1 MLILLV
7 RVGFVILAIAIGLG
21 SGQYFYRAWAENLPA
36 WFGGAMGFGIAI
48 TLIAAEQA
56 FRRRFTRSLVAFLIG
71 LGAGLLLSYLMLAV
85 LRMVLQD
92 EDLYRNID
100 VPLAL
105 VVTYLVLITVLRGAD
120 RFRLVIPFVEFRS
133 ERSDASSLI
142 VDAEVLADGRL
153 ISLLR
158 AGLFIQP
165 VLIHRKVLAQCEA
178 NAASADP
185 ALVARGR
192 RQLDGLAELRAL
204 GRPSVDIDET
214 EIPQATTL
222 AETLVELCR
231 LEGARLVA
239 GDHELVRLAQAEG
252 VSALDL
258 GAIATALSPQVRPG
272 EIISVTIER
281 AGDGKGQGIGF
292 LDDGSMVVVNDAA
305 FSVGQKVRCTVL
317 RLHTTANGRMIFAER
332 LAEEAKA

>member
-7 RVGFVILAIAIGLG
+7 RIGFVLLAVIIGLG
-21 SGQYFYRAWAENLPA
+21 SGRSLGENLPG

-48 TLIAAEQA
+48 TLIAAEYA

-71 LGAGLLLSYLMLAV
+71 LGAGLLLSYLTLSV
-85 LRMVLQD
+85 LHQVLQD

-100 VPLAL
+100 VPIAL

-120 RFRLVIPFVEFRS
+120 RFRLVVPFVEFRS
-133 ERSDASSLI
+133 ERQDAGSLI

-165 VLIHRKVLAQCEA
+165 VLVHRRVLAQCEA
-178 NAASADP
+178 NATSADP
-185 ALVARGR
+185 ALMARGR

-214 EIPQATTL
+214 EIPNATALEDVLVGL
-222 AETLVELCR
+222 AR
-231 LEGARLVA
+231 LEGGRLVV
-239 GDHELVRLAQAEG
+239 GDHELYRRAIAEG
-252 VSALDL
+252 IQALDL
-258 GAIATALSPQVRPG
+258 NALAGTFSTPVRAGENLSVLVEKPG
-272 EIISVTIER
+272 EGR
-281 AGDGKGQGIGF
+281 GQGIGF
-292 LDDGSMVVVNDAA
+292 LDDGSMVVVADGAERI
-305 FSVGQKVRCTVL
+305 GQRVACTVL
-317 RLHTTANGRMIFAER
+317 RLHATGNGRMVFCEI
-332 LAEEAKA
+332 KKG